1 MAEIVSVPLQANH
14 EARLRFRYT
23 GRALPG
29 GSSVLMVTDGSES
42 WKFECQ
48 SEGGNYFSISG
59 SEWKRFAKPWI
70 GKSATF
76 TFTLYS
82 KEEGENF
89 HRIRVR
95 Q

>member
-1 MAEIVSVPLQANH
+1 MAEIVAVPIQANH

-29 GSSVLMVTDGSES
+29 GSSRLTVTDGSQW
-42 WKFECQ
+42 WKFDCK
-48 SEGGNYFSISG
+48 SEGGNNFSISG

-76 TFTLYS
+76 TLYS
-82 KEEGENF
+82 KEEDEDF